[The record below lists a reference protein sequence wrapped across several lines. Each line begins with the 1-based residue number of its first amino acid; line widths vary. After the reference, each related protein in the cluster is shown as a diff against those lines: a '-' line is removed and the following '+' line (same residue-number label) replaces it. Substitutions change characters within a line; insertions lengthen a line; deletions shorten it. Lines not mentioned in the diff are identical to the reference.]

1 MKKVIRMSAMTL
13 TLVMALV
20 IAACSGS
27 GVNPDV
33 KKVAD
38 VLSNVSDNYSKLES
52 DPNVAAQ
59 TLSEFMSL
67 RQYADSDVAL
77 TPADRDCLADAF
89 YKLVKA
95 SGESFSKEEIRAE
108 FDGINTLGEVAS
120 NVYSMFM
127 SGVSEAL

>member
-95 SGESFSKEEIRAE
+95 SGESFSKEEIRTE

>member
-38 VLSNVSDNYSKLES
+38 VLSNVSDNYSRLES